1 MTFRFR
7 AFEHAEGRLPVVS
20 TLALSALDFIL
31 CFKVSNPQLL
41 GLCFL
46 P

>member
-7 AFEHAEGRLPVVS
+7 AFEHAEGRLPAVCP
-20 TLALSALDFIL
+20 LALSALDFIL